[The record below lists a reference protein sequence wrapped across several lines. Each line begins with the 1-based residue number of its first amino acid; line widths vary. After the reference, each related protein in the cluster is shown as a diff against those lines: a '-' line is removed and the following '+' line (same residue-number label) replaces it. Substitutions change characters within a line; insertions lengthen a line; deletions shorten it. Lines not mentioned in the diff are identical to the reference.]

1 MRYVYTSHFSKM
13 LITIN
18 EINTIVIIFIT
29 RWINNNNSY
38 KIVINFVVILMIF
51 LFFFLSIITLHID
64 KLCKELTL
72 ILEKKPR
79 PLFTI
84 WLIKIDINRFK
95 RLEKFA
101 KMNTEENEKYHLG

>member
-1 MRYVYTSHFSKM
+1 M

-18 EINTIVIIFIT
+18 EINAIVIIFT

-38 KIVINFVVILMIF
+38 KIVINFVVILMIY
-51 LFFFLSIITLHID
+51 LFMLSIITLHID
-64 KLCKELTL
+64 KVCKELTL

-84 WLIKIDINRFK
+84 WLIKIDINIFE
-95 RLEKFA
+95 RLEILA
-101 KMNTEENEKYHLG
+101 NMII